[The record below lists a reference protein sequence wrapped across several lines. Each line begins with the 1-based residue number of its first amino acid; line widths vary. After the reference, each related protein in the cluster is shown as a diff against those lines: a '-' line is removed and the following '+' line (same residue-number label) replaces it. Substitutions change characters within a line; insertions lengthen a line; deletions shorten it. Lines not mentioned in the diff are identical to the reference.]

1 VAKAVVSD
9 GDADRMDRLEER
21 LDQLEWR
28 RRAGERSRAF
38 MDSVVPDET
47 RVHLRAAGREQL
59 LAVRS
64 LLDHWIDRLE
74 GSSAERRAEREKIP
88 ID

>member
-1 VAKAVVSD
+1 VAKRVESD
-9 GDADRMDRLEER
+9 GQSDRMERLEQRVE
-21 LDQLEWR
+21 QLEWR
-28 RRAGERSRAF
+28 RRAGERSRAV

-47 RVHLRAAGREQL
+47 RQHLRAAGREQL

-64 LLDHWIDRLE
+64 LLDHWIGKLE
-74 GSSAERRAEREKIP
+74 KAPSRRAGREDIR